1 MVSVYILQSR
11 YDISL
16 GDEDWILSSIN
27 KKWRNWKCNLKKQYF
42 DSDKDLVR
50 PLDENDAVR
59 VLPDQWINLV
69 AYWKK
74 DEVKVYFSFL
84 LDLHLFIMIVYI
96 RIMN

>member
-27 KKWRNWKCNLKKQYF
+27 KKWRNQKCNLKKQYF